1 MKKFTYLFLIFMQF
15 TFAQTQHIVLPSA
28 TSAAITLPNNN
39 HFIYYNSG
47 ITQKNKLFLFF
58 PGTGA
63 VPFNYKEV
71 LKEASN
77 LGYHSIGLNYP
88 NAEAINTLCQP
99 SVDITCH
106 SRARYEVFDGLD
118 RTTDV
123 SVDPDNC
130 IQNRVIKLLQYLE
143 TTYPTENWSQYYSG
157 NNILWDKIIV
167 SGHSQGGGHAGFISK
182 IKQVDRVVMFAAM
195 DWIPLLNRNADWIT
209 WTGPTTPNRYYG
221 FVHENDELVNFSLIQ
236 TTWINYGMSNYG
248 VLTNALT
255 APYGNSHS
263 LYTTITPDNDPTKF
277 HGGIVA
283 DAYTPIVA
291 GVPVLKP
298 VWDYMIDST
307 LPVLGISDYDYNNQ
321 SHIISPNPFSN
332 KIIVKNTLGNEN
344 FTLTNVNGQSI
355 YTGKNIQNQDFSAL
369 QSGIYFLKISNQE
382 NFSTQKMIKN

>member
-1 MKKFTYLFLIFMQF
+1 MKKTTYLFLILIQF
-15 TFAQTQHIVLPSA
+15 AFAQTQHIVLPSA
-28 TSAAITLPNNN
+28 TSVAIISPDNN
-39 HFIYYNSG
+39 HFVYYNSG
-47 ITQKNKLFLFF
+47 VTHKNKLFLFF

-71 LKEASN
+71 LKEAAN
-77 LGYHSIGLNYP
+77 LGCHAVGLNYP

-123 SVDPDNC
+123 AVDSDNC

-157 NNILWDKIIV
+157 NNIFWDKIIV

-209 WTGPTTPNRYYG
+209 WAGPTTSNRYYG
-221 FVHENDELVNFSLIQ
+221 FVHENDELANFSQIQ
-236 TTWINYGMSNYG
+236 TTWMNYGMNNYG
-248 VLTNALT
+248 TLTNSLT
-255 APYGNSHS
+255 SPYGNSHT

-277 HGGIVA
+277 HGCIVA
-283 DAYTPIVA
+283 DAYIPIVA
-291 GVPVLKP
+291 GVLTFKP
-298 VWDYMIDST
+298 VWDYMIDSV
-307 LPVLGISDYDYNNQ
+307 LPVLGIENYDY
-321 SHIISPNPFSN
+321 SGKLTVSPNPFSN
-332 KIIVKNTLGNEN
+332 KMIIKNALGNET
-344 FTLTNVNGQSI
+344 FILTNVKGQLI
-355 YTGKNIQNQDFSAL
+355 YSGKNIQDKDFSSL
-369 QSGIYFLKISNQE
+369 QSGVYFLKMYNQG

>member
-1 MKKFTYLFLIFMQF
+1 MKKTTYLFIILTQF
-15 TFAQTQHIVLPSA
+15 AFAQTQHIVLPSA
-28 TSAAITLPNNN
+28 TSAAITSPDNN
-39 HFIYYNSG
+39 HFVYYNIG
-47 ITQKNKLFLFF
+47 VTQKNKLFLFF

-63 VPFNYKEV
+63 VPFNYREV
-71 LKEASN
+71 LKEAAN
-77 LGYHSIGLNYP
+77 LGYHAVGLNYP

-123 SVDPDNC
+123 AVDPNNC
-130 IQNRVIKLLQYLE
+130 IQNRVIKLLQYLQ

-209 WTGPTTPNRYYG
+209 WAGPTTSNRYYG

-236 TTWINYGMSNYG
+236 STWINYGMNNYG
-248 VLTNALT
+248 TLTNTLT
-255 APYGNSHS
+255 PPYGNSHT

-277 HGGIVA
+277 HGCIVA

-291 GVPVLKP
+291 GVPTFKP
-298 VWDYMIDST
+298 VWDYMIDSV
-307 LPVLGISDYDYNNQ
+307 LPVLGIENYDYRGKLTV
-321 SHIISPNPFSN
+321 SPNPFSN
-332 KIIVKNTLGNEN
+332 KMVIKNALGNEI
-344 FTLTNVNGQSI
+344 FILTNVKGQLI
-355 YTGKNIQNQDFSAL
+355 YSGKNIQDKDFSSL
-369 QSGIYFLKISNQE
+369 QSGLYFLKINNQG
-382 NFSTQKMIKN
+382 NFSTQKIIKN